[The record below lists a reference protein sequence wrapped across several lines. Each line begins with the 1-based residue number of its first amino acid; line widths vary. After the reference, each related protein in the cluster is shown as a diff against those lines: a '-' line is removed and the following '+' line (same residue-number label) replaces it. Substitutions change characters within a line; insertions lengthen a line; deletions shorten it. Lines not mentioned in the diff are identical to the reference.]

1 MKTISSL
8 DAVTKNLEQHENSK
22 RIKKL
27 IYSACKNIW
36 ENDEDTLD
44 RFKLEELIQ
53 DLCRFNPSINN
64 LNYTLSKVVK
74 TLNKQD
80 EYALIASVISHEM
93 QKLYIT
99 PDESTG
105 ILLNQP
111 HQEESTGILLN
122 QPHQEK
128 QIFYNP
134 GQISSNSIDK
144 SPNSKIKDQYNQFDL
159 RQNIMKY
166 TNPLRAKIVLFSALY
181 KKFTFNED
189 DWLKLKAEKLDD
201 LLLRL
206 FDTCPTIREL
216 ESKLNIAVISL
227 GKPDEN
233 IQAASAIIQSMQGL
247 YNNMS
252 SSTNRYQPLNSDSS
266 LETRTL
272 VNPDHKIALK
282 HDNKDDNT
290 CQFIASP
297 TTDPLNKNNSG
308 NF

>member
-27 IYSACKNIW
+27 IYSACKSIW
-36 ENDEDTLD
+36 ENDENMLD
-44 RFKLEELIQ
+44 RFKLQELIQ
-53 DLCRFNPSINN
+53 ELCRLNPNINN
-64 LNYTLSKVVK
+64 LNYSLSKIVK
-74 TLNKQD
+74 TLNKQA
-80 EYALIASVISHEM
+80 EYTLIASVISHEM

-122 QPHQEK
+122 QPHQEEK
-128 QIFYNP
+128 IFYHP

-144 SPNSKIKDQYNQFDL
+144 SPNSKIKHQYNQFDL

-166 TNPLRAKIVLFSALY
+166 TNPLRAKIVLFSALH
-181 KKFTFNED
+181 KKFTFHEE
-189 DWLKLKAEKLDD
+189 DWLKLKSEKLDD

-206 FDTCPTIREL
+206 FDTCSTLQEL
-216 ESKLNIAVISL
+216 ESKLNSAVISL

-233 IQAASAIIQSMQGL
+233 IQAASAIIQSMRSL
-247 YNNMS
+247 YGNIS
-252 SSTNRYQPLNSDSS
+252 SSANGYQPLNSDSS
-266 LETRTL
+266 SEMRTL
-272 VNPDHKIALK
+272 VNPHHKMGL
-282 HDNKDDNT
+282 KDDNNT
-290 CQFIASP
+290 CQFIVP
-297 TTDPLNKNNSG
+297 PIKE
-308 NF
+308 

>member
-8 DAVTKNLEQHENSK
+8 DSVTKHLEQHENSK

-36 ENDEDTLD
+36 ENDEETLD
-44 RFKLEELIQ
+44 RFKLQELIQ
-53 DLCRFNPSINN
+53 ELYRLNPTINN
-64 LNYTLSKVVK
+64 LNYSLSKVVK
-74 TLNKQD
+74 TLNKQA
-80 EYALIASVISHEM
+80 EYALLASIISHEM

-99 PDESTG
+99 PDEATG
-105 ILLNQP
+105 ILLNHP
-111 HQEESTGILLN
+111 RQEE
-122 QPHQEK
+122 
-128 QIFYNP
+128 QIFYNS

-144 SPNSKIKDQYNQFDL
+144 SPNNQTKHQYNQFDL

-181 KKFTFNED
+181 KKFTFTEE
-189 DWLKLKAEKLDD
+189 DWLKLKAEQLDD

-216 ESKLNIAVISL
+216 ESKLNSAVISL

-233 IQAASAIIQSMQGL
+233 IQSASAIIQSMRGL
-247 YNNMS
+247 YGNIS
-252 SSTNRYQPLNSDSS
+252 PSADGYQPFNKNSS

-272 VNPDHKIALK
+272 VNPHQKIALAD
-282 HDNKDDNT
+282 DNNT
-290 CQFIASP
+290 CQFIVPPS
-297 TTDPLNKNNSG
+297 KE
-308 NF
+308 

>member
-8 DAVTKNLEQHENSK
+8 DSVTKHLEQHENSK

-36 ENDEDTLD
+36 ENDEETLD
-44 RFKLEELIQ
+44 RFKLQDLIQ
-53 DLCRFNPSINN
+53 ELYRLNPTINN
-64 LNYTLSKVVK
+64 LNYSLSKVVK
-74 TLNKQD
+74 TLNKQA
-80 EYALIASVISHEM
+80 EYALLASIISHEM

-99 PDESTG
+99 PDEATG

-111 HQEESTGILLN
+111 RQEE
-122 QPHQEK
+122 
-128 QIFYNP
+128 QIFYNS

-144 SPNSKIKDQYNQFDL
+144 SPNSQTKNQYNQFDL

-181 KKFTFNED
+181 KKFTFNEE
-189 DWLKLKAEKLDD
+189 DWLKLKAEQLDD

-216 ESKLNIAVISL
+216 ESKLNSAVISL

-233 IQAASAIIQSMQGL
+233 IQAASAIIQSMRGL
-247 YNNMS
+247 YGNIS
-252 SSTNRYQPLNSDSS
+252 PSTNGYGYQPFNSDSS
-266 LETRTL
+266 LETRKL
-272 VNPDHKIALK
+272 VNPHQKIALAD
-282 HDNKDDNT
+282 DNNT
-290 CQFIASP
+290 CQFIVPPS
-297 TTDPLNKNNSG
+297 KEQS
-308 NF
+308 

>member
-8 DAVTKNLEQHENSK
+8 DTVTKHLEQHENSK

-36 ENDEDTLD
+36 ENDEETLN
-44 RFKLEELIQ
+44 RFKLKELIQ
-53 DLCRFNPSINN
+53 ELCRLNPSIND
-64 LNYTLSKVVK
+64 LNYSLSKVVK
-74 TLNKQD
+74 TLNKQS
-80 EYALIASVISHEM
+80 EYALIASVIFHEI

-111 HQEESTGILLN
+111 RKEE
-122 QPHQEK
+122 
-128 QIFYNP
+128 QIYNY
-134 GQISSNSIDK
+134 GKISSNSIDQ
-144 SPNSKIKDQYNQFDL
+144 SSSSQIKYQYNQFDL

-181 KKFTFNED
+181 KKFTFNEE

-216 ESKLNIAVISL
+216 ESKLNSAVISL

-233 IQAASAIIQSMQGL
+233 IQAASAIIQSMRGL
-247 YNNMS
+247 YGNIS
-252 SSTNRYQPLNSDSS
+252 SSANRYQPFNSDSS
-266 LETRTL
+266 PETKTL
-272 VNPDHKIALK
+272 VNPHYKIQL
-282 HDNKDDNT
+282 KDDNNT
-290 CQFIASP
+290 CQFIVP
-297 TTDPLNKNNSG
+297 PIKE
-308 NF
+308 

>member
-8 DAVTKNLEQHENSK
+8 DSVTKHLEQHENSK

-36 ENDEDTLD
+36 ENDEETLD
-44 RFKLEELIQ
+44 RFKLQELLQ
-53 DLCRFNPSINN
+53 ELYRLNPTINN
-64 LNYTLSKVVK
+64 LNYSLSKVVK
-74 TLNKQD
+74 TLNKQA
-80 EYALIASVISHEM
+80 EYALLASVISHEM

-99 PDESTG
+99 PNEATG

-111 HQEESTGILLN
+111 PQEE
-122 QPHQEK
+122 
-128 QIFYNP
+128 QIFYNS

-144 SPNSKIKDQYNQFDL
+144 FPNNQIKHQYNQFDV

-181 KKFTFNED
+181 KKFTFNEE
-189 DWLKLKAEKLDD
+189 DWLKLKAEQLDD

-216 ESKLNIAVISL
+216 ESKLNSAAISL

-233 IQAASAIIQSMQGL
+233 IQAASAIIQSMRGL
-247 YNNMS
+247 YGNIS
-252 SSTNRYQPLNSDSS
+252 PSTNGYQPFKKDSS

-272 VNPDHKIALK
+272 VNPHQKNALTID
-282 HDNKDDNT
+282 DNNT
-290 CQFIASP
+290 CQFIVPP
-297 TTDPLNKNNSG
+297 TKE
-308 NF
+308 

>member
-8 DAVTKNLEQHENSK
+8 DTVTKHLEKHENSK

-36 ENDEDTLD
+36 ENDEETLD
-44 RFKLEELIQ
+44 KFKLQELIQ
-53 DLCRFNPSINN
+53 ELCRLNPSINN
-64 LNYTLSKVVK
+64 LNYSLSKVVK

-80 EYALIASVISHEM
+80 EYALIANVISHEM

-111 HQEESTGILLN
+111 RKEE
-122 QPHQEK
+122 
-128 QIFYNP
+128 QIFYNS
-134 GQISSNSIDK
+134 GQISSSSIDK
-144 SPNSKIKDQYNQFDL
+144 SLKSQTKHQYNQFDL

-181 KKFTFNED
+181 KRFTFNEE

-206 FDTCPTIREL
+206 FDTCPTITEL
-216 ESKLNIAVISL
+216 ESKLNSAVISL

-233 IQAASAIIQSMQGL
+233 IQAASAIIQSMRGL
-247 YNNMS
+247 YGNIS
-252 SSTNRYQPLNSDSS
+252 SSPNGYQPFNSDSS
-266 LETRTL
+266 PETRAL
-272 VNPDHKIALK
+272 VNPHHKIAND
-282 HDNKDDNT
+282 DNNT
-290 CQFIASP
+290 CQFIVPP
-297 TTDPLNKNNSG
+297 TKE
-308 NF
+308 

>member
-8 DAVTKNLEQHENSK
+8 DSVTKHLEQHENSK

-36 ENDEDTLD
+36 ENDEETLD
-44 RFKLEELIQ
+44 RFKLQELIPE
-53 DLCRFNPSINN
+53 LYRLNPTINN
-64 LNYTLSKVVK
+64 LNYSLSKVVK
-74 TLNKQD
+74 TLNKQA
-80 EYALIASVISHEM
+80 EYALLASIISHEM

-99 PDESTG
+99 PDEATG

-111 HQEESTGILLN
+111 HQEEATGILLN
-122 QPHQEK
+122 QPRQEE
-128 QIFYNP
+128 QTFYNS
-134 GQISSNSIDK
+134 GQISSNPIDK
-144 SPNSKIKDQYNQFDL
+144 SPNNQTKHQYNQFDL

-181 KKFTFNED
+181 KKFTFSEE
-189 DWLKLKAEKLDD
+189 DWLKLKAEQLDD

-216 ESKLNIAVISL
+216 ESKLNSAVISL

-233 IQAASAIIQSMQGL
+233 IQAASAIIQSMRSL
-247 YNNMS
+247 YGNIS
-252 SSTNRYQPLNSDSS
+252 PSTNGYQPFNSNSS

-272 VNPDHKIALK
+272 VNPHQKIAFMD
-282 HDNKDDNT
+282 DNNT
-290 CQFIASP
+290 CQFIVP
-297 TTDPLNKNNSG
+297 PPKE
-308 NF
+308 

>member
-8 DAVTKNLEQHENSK
+8 DAVSKDLEQHENSK

-36 ENDEDTLD
+36 ENDPETLD
-44 RFKLEELIQ
+44 RFNLQELIQ
-53 DLCRFNPSINN
+53 ELSRLNPTINN

-74 TLNKQD
+74 TLNKQT
-80 EYALIASVISHEM
+80 EYALIASVISQAM

-111 HQEESTGILLN
+111 NQEESTGILLN
-122 QPHQEK
+122 QSNQDE

-134 GQISSNSIDK
+134 GQISSNYID
-144 SPNSKIKDQYNQFDL
+144 PNSQIKHQYNQFDL

-181 KKFTFNED
+181 KKFAFNEE

-216 ESKLNIAVISL
+216 ESQLNSAVISL

-233 IQAASAIIQSMQGL
+233 IQAASAIIQSMRGL
-247 YNNMS
+247 YNNIS
-252 SSTNRYQPLNSDSS
+252 SSDNRYQPFNSNSS
-266 LETRTL
+266 PETRTP
-272 VNPDHKIALK
+272 VNPHQKIALK
-282 HDNKDDNT
+282 DDNNT
-290 CQFIASP
+290 CQFIVAP
-297 TTDPLNKNNSG
+297 TKE
-308 NF
+308 

>member
-8 DAVTKNLEQHENSK
+8 DTVTKHLEQHENSK

-36 ENDEDTLD
+36 ENDEETLG
-44 RFKLEELIQ
+44 RFKLKELIQ
-53 DLCRFNPSINN
+53 ELCRSNPSIND
-64 LNYTLSKVVK
+64 LNYSLSKVVK
-74 TLNKQD
+74 TLNKQS
-80 EYALIASVISHEM
+80 EYALIASIISHEI

-111 HQEESTGILLN
+111 RKEE
-122 QPHQEK
+122 
-128 QIFYNP
+128 QIYNY
-134 GQISSNSIDK
+134 GKISSNSIDQ
-144 SPNSKIKDQYNQFDL
+144 SSSSQIKYQYNQFDL

-181 KKFTFNED
+181 KKFTFNEE

-216 ESKLNIAVISL
+216 ESKLNSAVISL

-233 IQAASAIIQSMQGL
+233 IQAASAIIQSMRGL
-247 YNNMS
+247 YGNIS
-252 SSTNRYQPLNSDSS
+252 SSANRYQAFNSDSS
-266 LETRTL
+266 PETKTV
-272 VNPDHKIALK
+272 VNPHHKIQL
-282 HDNKDDNT
+282 KDDNNT
-290 CQFIASP
+290 CQFIVP
-297 TTDPLNKNNSG
+297 PIKE
-308 NF
+308 